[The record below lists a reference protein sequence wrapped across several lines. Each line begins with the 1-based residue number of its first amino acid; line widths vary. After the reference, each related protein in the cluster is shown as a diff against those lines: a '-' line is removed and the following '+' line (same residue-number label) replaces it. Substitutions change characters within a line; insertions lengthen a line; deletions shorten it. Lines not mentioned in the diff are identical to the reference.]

1 MAVESRD
8 MREVIREEP
17 LRRREILMAVAD
29 GPRTVPEIAAVIGC
43 PTHEV
48 MYWVMGMRK
57 YGYLGES
64 SEADDD
70 GLFHYRALERIT
82 P

>member
-1 MAVESRD
+1 MVVESRD
-8 MREVIREEP
+8 LREVIREEP
-17 LRRREILMAVAD
+17 LRRREILKAVAD
-29 GPRTVPEIAAVIGC
+29 GPRTVPEIAGLIGC

>member
-1 MAVESRD
+1 MVVETRD
-8 MREVIREEP
+8 LREVIREEP
-17 LRRREILMAVAD
+17 LWRREILRAVAD
-29 GPRTVPEIAAVIGC
+29 RPRTVPEIANLIGC

-57 YGYLGES
+57 YGHLAES
-64 SEADDD
+64 PEADAD
-70 GLFHYRALERIT
+70 GLFRYRALERLA